1 MNKAELMS
9 LTLDFPKLLATL
21 IWCIAEEG
29 SHEIPDDI
37 APLIFALMLGL
48 RV

>member
-1 MNKAELMS
+1 MNEAELTDF
-9 LTLDFPKLLATL
+9 TLDFPGLLATL